1 MTTANALQ
9 VNSNVKKNK
18 ENKNT
23 FPIGSKNRQC
33 RHVQTLEQKEKRA
46 SKNRVANSK
55 LNDLPLLSS
64 NN

>member
-1 MTTANALQ
+1 MPLQ
-9 VNSNVKKNK
+9 VNSDVKKNK

-23 FPIGSKNRQC
+23 FPIGSKNQQR
-33 RHVQTLEQKEKRA
+33 RHIQTLEQKEKRA
-46 SKNRVANSK
+46 SKNRDVNSE